1 VGNLVAHNPNP
12 EGAGVSA
19 PVAQAQ
25 VEELVTA
32 VGFST
37 LNVALEILLKVAR
50 SNNVYVNIDPDDVL
64 YAEVDED
71 YEAKRMN
78 LRTRVA
84 YLVLKN
90 GITIEAREYFNQL
103 RVESIHE
110 CQCGDCVCSG

>member
-1 VGNLVAHNPNP
+1 MVAHPDPNP

-19 PVAQAQ
+19 PAQAQ

-37 LNVALEILLKVAR
+37 LNEALEILLKVAR
-50 SNNVYVNIDPDDVL
+50 INNVYVNVDPNDVL
-64 YAEVDED
+64 YAEVGED

-78 LRTRVA
+78 LRARVA

-90 GITIEAREYFNQL
+90 GIAIEAREYFAVL
-103 RVESIHE
+103 KVESIHE